1 MARPAGKGMTF
12 KTTMKGLNR
21 LGEITM
27 GDLGIHLV
35 TFLALIV
42 SLGIGIHKLLSGP
55 TIINTL
61 AISVV
66 WIIYAAIP
74 IWLLIWFA
82 FLGRGTT
89 LHLWCRCAPPALSC
103 PDARLTYQWLS
114 IYQALSIHACLSP
127 CEDLGS

>member
-1 MARPAGKGMTF
+1 MTF

-89 LHLWCRCAPPALSC
+89 LHLWCRCARCSLSLATTRPCQTSPPLESALICWHSTC
-103 PDARLTYQWLS
+103 MLMMDK
-114 IYQALSIHACLSP
+114 HASLAQR
-127 CEDLGS
+127 